1 MPEKPAASVRRARV
15 ATWSQ
20 VVARVM
26 TSNSML
32 SSPYGAAGVRDAPLP
47 AALPLS
53 ARHARRAVRDI
64 IEGERHRDAGVMPHQ
79 RDDIGDTDVPERLD
93 GAVVEPARHPARVG

>member
-53 ARHARRAVRDI
+53 PRAQRGAFADTERSLAALGMTMGVVTGIRESACHARRSVRDI
-64 IEGERHRDAGVMPHQ
+64 IEGQGHRNAG
-79 RDDIGDTDVPERLD
+79 
-93 GAVVEPARHPARVG
+93 